1 MADVY
6 TAVTDKI
13 LINMARYFPFIK
25 ETGIVPGAFEWQAR
39 MLGQMGQINRETEQI
54 ILDSLGGSD
63 EALRQTLENAI
74 LNALK
79 DEEPALR
86 KAAEQGLANGPG
98 FLPPQLAPNQMQAF
112 QYYYRQSADKLNLVN
127 TVMLESTEAAYR
139 ETVSDA
145 MVRIQRTQKILN
157 NATGEVVTGVS
168 SWNTAMHDAVKKM
181 VDNGLTGFID
191 HGGHRWSPEAYA
203 AMDIKTTVFNTA
215 RAAVW
220 ERADAYGVDTYQVSS
235 HNGARPLCYPWQGKV
250 ISKTDNVRDIEDLNG
265 NTVHV
270 YAQSETSYGEAAGL
284 FGVNCKH
291 YPMTFIPGVSTIRDS
306 GQDPEDNEKTY
317 AESQQQRKL
326 ERKLREE
333 KRDLEVMKAQGAD
346 PEAIRQQ
353 QDKVRKASADI
364 DQFCD
369 ETGRARRRSREYRPV
384 DAKFGGADV
393 NAVLKS
399 KPEYG
404 IVDTEIDELT
414 PCLRRASDGQLVE
427 TTINKYNPTKASTKY
442 WQFDWTKPQKSGYD
456 VYALRV
462 KGNNTVQG
470 LIAFKPEP
478 SNRAIRVD
486 IIEAA
491 PHNNKHN
498 PINTSKT
505 KEYSGV
511 GGHLFAEAC
520 KKSMEAGYG
529 GYVYFKSKTNLME
542 YYQTELGATIIDPKS
557 RIMAIDESASVKLIQ
572 RYYGEEL

>member
-1 MADVY
+1 MIPSELDRMSWAMADVY

-86 KAAEQGLANGPG
+86 KAAKQGLANGPG

-384 DAKFGGADV
+384 DAKFGGAKTPPYGVPVANVTNEYMAKAKPGIGEKSYESGYKKKNHSTEIEIANVLRSNYGGDIV
-393 NAVLKS
+393 LRKENGVNGVYTPDYQWNGKDWEQKTVSTAKASDNAVRHGIKQIAQNPGGLVISKKS
-399 KPEYG
+399 HD
-404 IVDTEIDELT
+404 IDTVD
-414 PCLRRASDGQLVE
+414 LVS
-427 TTINKYNPTKASTKY
+427 TIAK
-442 WQFDWTKPQKSGYD
+442 
-456 VYALRV
+456 RV
-462 KGNNTVQG
+462 SQG
-470 LIAFKPEP
+470 TIKT
-478 SNRAIRVD
+478 VD
-486 IIEAA
+486 IIITEDR
-491 PHNNKHN
+491 KR
-498 PINTSKT
+498 PI
-505 KEYSGV
+505 
-511 GGHLFAEAC
+511 
-520 KKSMEAGYG
+520 
-529 GYVYFKSKTNLME
+529 VYRMKGK
-542 YYQTELGATIIDPKS
+542 
-557 RIMAIDESASVKLIQ
+557 
-572 RYYGEEL
+572 

>member
-1 MADVY
+1 MIPSELDRMSWAMADVY

-86 KAAEQGLANGPG
+86 KAAKQGLANGPG

-346 PEAIRQQ
+346 PETIRQQ

-369 ETGRARRRSREYRPV
+369 DTGRTRRRSREYRPV
-384 DAKFGGADV
+384 DAKFDGAKTPPYGVPVANVTNEYRAKAKPGVGNVIKEKGYKSENSTHESKIADDLVRQFGGNIVQIKRSKGEPDYEWH
-393 NAVLKS
+393 NSLWELKETS
-399 KPEYG
+399 SSNSVDKQTEKALNQTVIYG
-404 IVDTEIDELT
+404 GNVIIDYTGEEEIDYKAIVLNRV
-414 PCLRRASDGQLVE
+414 RRTAKHDL
-427 TTINKYNPTKASTKY
+427 
-442 WQFDWTKPQKSGYD
+442 
-456 VYALRV
+456 
-462 KGNNTVQG
+462 
-470 LIAFKPEP
+470 
-478 SNRAIRVD
+478 D
-486 IIEAA
+486 IIVLRNGNISAV
-491 PHNNKHN
+491 
-498 PINTSKT
+498 
-505 KEYSGV
+505 YRY
-511 GGHLFAEAC
+511 
-520 KKSMEAGYG
+520 KK
-529 GYVYFKSKTNLME
+529 
-542 YYQTELGATIIDPKS
+542 
-557 RIMAIDESASVKLIQ
+557 
-572 RYYGEEL
+572 

>member
-1 MADVY
+1 MIPSELDRMSWAMADVY

-86 KAAEQGLANGPG
+86 KAAKQGLANGPG

-384 DAKFGGADV
+384 DAKFDGAKTPPYGV
-393 NAVLKS
+393 PVANVTNEYMAKA
-399 KPEYG
+399 KPGVGEVSREHG
-404 IVDTEIDELT
+404 EKQKVKQHEIDVAAELIKKIGGNVT
-414 PCLRRASDGQLVE
+414 LIDNSGQISKRDLLWGGKTWEVKRASSVSAAEDRAKTGMHQIEKTGGNLV
-427 TTINKYNPTKASTKY
+427 IDCWDDDFDASIIAALHSVERY
-442 WQFDWTKPQKSGYD
+442 SSVSSID
-456 VYALRV
+456 VIFMH
-462 KGNNTVQG
+462 KGSLQR
-470 LIAFKPEP
+470 IY
-478 SNRAIRVD
+478 R
-486 IIEAA
+486 
-491 PHNNKHN
+491 
-498 PINTSKT
+498 
-505 KEYSGV
+505 Y
-511 GGHLFAEAC
+511 
-520 KKSMEAGYG
+520 KK
-529 GYVYFKSKTNLME
+529 
-542 YYQTELGATIIDPKS
+542 
-557 RIMAIDESASVKLIQ
+557 R
-572 RYYGEEL
+572 

>member
-1 MADVY
+1 MIPSELDRMSWAMADVY

-86 KAAEQGLANGPG
+86 KAAKQGLANGPG

-369 ETGRARRRSREYRPV
+369 DTGRTRRRSREYRPV
-384 DAKFGGADV
+384 DAKFDGAKTPPYGV
-393 NAVLKS
+393 PVANVTQ
-399 KPEYG
+399 EYH
-404 IVDTEIDELT
+404 VT
-414 PCLRRASDGQLVE
+414 VE
-427 TTINKYNPTKASTKY
+427 KKKNP
-442 WQFDWTKPQKSGYD
+442 
-456 VYALRV
+456 
-462 KGNNTVQG
+462 
-470 LIAFKPEP
+470 
-478 SNRAIRVD
+478 
-486 IIEAA
+486 
-491 PHNNKHN
+491 
-498 PINTSKT
+498 
-505 KEYSGV
+505 
-511 GGHLFAEAC
+511 LFF
-520 KKSMEAGYG
+520 EAGYKHKGHDVEIDTAEYLLSEYG
-529 GYVYFKSKTNLME
+529 GEILLRKEACSDGIFTPDYLWRGKDWEQKTVSTAKASDRAVRHGLKQIKNNPGGLII
-542 YYQTELGATIIDPKS
+542 TKGNVKIDNSELVTIIAKRVNQSNVKTLDVM
-557 RIMAIDESASVKLIQ
+557 ILESEKQPRVYRMK
-572 RYYGEEL
+572 GK